1 MTIKTN
7 GMATVHSAFPWQ
19 ALPKFPE
26 THTEHFQGIIVQG
39 QKVSTFP
46 LLLSKFLFT
55 SANSQY
61 IYSNLTYRQ
70 IK

>member
-26 THTEHFQGIIVQG
+26 MHTEHFQGIIVQVHFPCYS
-39 QKVSTFP
+39 QNFCSHLLTRSTSIVI
-46 LLLSKFLFT
+46 LLTDK
-55 SANSQY
+55 
-61 IYSNLTYRQ
+61 
-70 IK
+70 